1 MDIFPKS
8 MKTAVHETKSKF
20 LIPFLILIKVHKH
33 KQTGIPLSFWFLSFT
48 LACLSAKANTNINRH
63 LCSFL
68 FDYSLSSFK
77 QMQTQISRYFSFLLY
92 PSLPVT
98 NKYK

>member
-20 LIPFLILIKVHKH
+20 FIPFLILIKVHKH
-33 KQTGIPLSFWFLSFT
+33 KQTGISFFLVSFFYLSLS
-48 LACLSAKANTNINRH
+48 LSKANTKTNRH

-77 QMQTQISRYFSFLLY
+77 QMQTQISRHFSFLLY